1 MHACIGFGVKAHRTT
16 HKHTHTRLSR
26 AQVLQIVSSVFTKSK
41 LNIWLIYAVDY
52 IFLLRFVDGLVDMS
66 EHLQELFIG
75 MIAYLAME
83 NHFVPFKELQGY
95 AHHTTPH
102 HTTPRHATPHHTTP
116 AHTPRVAFNCLFLI
130 TNTAHQAVRHVRGAG
145 VG

>member
-1 MHACIGFGVKAHRTT
+1 MHACIGFGELTAQHT
-16 HKHTHTRLSR
+16 HTHTHTRSSR

-52 IFLLRFVDGLVDMS
+52 IFLLRFIDGLVDMS

-95 AHHTTPH
+95 THNTTHTHTT
-102 HTTPRHATPHHTTP
+102 RS
-116 AHTPRVAFNCLFLI
+116 VQL
-130 TNTAHQAVRHVRGAG
+130 
-145 VG
+145 

>member
-1 MHACIGFGVKAHRTT
+1 
-16 HKHTHTRLSR
+16 
-26 AQVLQIVSSVFTKSK
+26 VLQIVSSVFTKSK

-95 AHHTTPH
+95 THTTP
-102 HTTPRHATPHHTTP
+102 
-116 AHTPRVAFNCLFLI
+116 HTPRVAFNFNCNYKHCPPGCSPCSRRRCRLS
-130 TNTAHQAVRHVRGAG
+130 
-145 VG
+145 